1 MNLLIIVQKW
11 TMKTGSNLS
20 PCEVLKMPPAAEPEI
35 SQAELATGTH
45 DNLPTQIQIS
55 KITIAEADAT
65 ATAKQNYQLKGDAQ
79 KDLTERFNYD
89 YKQKKRKLKYK

>member
-1 MNLLIIVQKW
+1 MDGLKFE
-11 TMKTGSNLS
+11 
-20 PCEVLKMPPAAEPEI
+20 PCEVSEMPPAAETKI

-65 ATAKQNYQLKGDAQ
+65 ATAKPIKPFKGRCP
-79 KDLTERFNYD
+79 KI
-89 YKQKKRKLKYK
+89 RKGAKYVK

>member
-45 DNLPTQIQIS
+45 DNLPTQIQPT

-65 ATAKQNYQLKGDAQ
+65 ATAKQNYQLKGDAK

>member
-1 MNLLIIVQKW
+1 M
-11 TMKTGSNLS
+11 GSLK
-20 PCEVLKMPPAAEPEI
+20 VLEMPPAAEPEI

-65 ATAKQNYQLKGDAQ
+65 ATAKPIKPFKGRCP
-79 KDLTERFNYD
+79 KI
-89 YKQKKRKLKYK
+89 RKGAKYVK

>member
-1 MNLLIIVQKW
+1 
-11 TMKTGSNLS
+11 MKTGSNLS

-65 ATAKQNYQLKGDAQ
+65 ATAKPIKTNYKFKGRCP
-79 KDLTERFNYD
+79 ERFN
-89 YKQKKRKLKYK
+89 

>member
-1 MNLLIIVQKW
+1 MSPNLDARPQNSENL
-11 TMKTGSNLS
+11 TGSNLS
-20 PCEVLKMPPAAEPEI
+20 RVKKFWKCPPAAEPEI

-65 ATAKQNYQLKGDAQ
+65 ATAKPIKTNYKFKGRCP
-79 KDLTERFNYD
+79 ERFN
-89 YKQKKRKLKYK
+89 